1 MGKKL
6 EMLRNLL
13 YEVDSKKET
22 VFSEGPAPLTQ
33 EEKRAFA
40 ETVNRYSEIVESMI
54 SKRKLQE
61 MMQEVEKMVEVG
73 SRYIAESDGDVTD
86 KVSESRRMRYVEAA
100 CNEAK
105 KACNEILIAERRLE
119 AALSDIGEG
128 FNKYF

>member
-6 EMLRNLL
+6 ETLRNLL
-13 YEVDSKKET
+13 YEIDSKKET
-22 VFSEGPAPLTQ
+22 VFSDGPAPLTS

-86 KVSESRRMRYVEAA
+86 KVSESRRMKYVEAA

>member
-6 EMLRNLL
+6 ETLRNIL
-13 YEVDSKKET
+13 YEVDENKQT
-22 VFSEGPAPLTQ
+22 VFSEGPAPLTS
-33 EEKRAFA
+33 EEKRDFA
-40 ETVNRYSEIVESMI
+40 ETISRYSEIVESMI

-61 MMQEVEKMVEVG
+61 MMQQVEKMVEVG
-73 SRYIAESDGDVTD
+73 SRYIAESGADFTD
-86 KVSESRRMRYVEAA
+86 KVSENRRIKYVETA

>member
-6 EMLRNLL
+6 DLLRNILN
-13 YEVDSKKET
+13 ETDTKQT

-33 EEKRAFA
+33 EEKQQFA
-40 ETVNRYSEIVESMI
+40 EAISRYSETVNAMI

-73 SRYIAESDGDVTD
+73 SRYIAESDADVTD
-86 KVSESRRMRYVEAA
+86 KVSESRRMKYVEAA